1 MAVKDLAM
9 IVDAHYHLDPR
20 LESVDGLLAQMQAH
34 GIARVALIATMCDP
48 LHLGRA
54 GLLLFNVMRG
64 ALAGKARRLGR
75 VLYRRSVDAS
85 DRISFSRGATVYR
98 EPDNDAVERVFRAH
112 PDKFVGW
119 FFFNPQAGPPIDE
132 VERRLRDAHWIGV
145 KAHPFWHRYPVEALD
160 DVASLCQESGKPMLV
175 HLGGD
180 GARGDFRRLPERF
193 PRLKL
198 VYAHAGI
205 PWYEALWEDAR
216 RRENVFVD
224 LSSPYLDA
232 ALRHRALRMLG
243 PARCLYG
250 SDGPYGYPG
259 GDGGY
264 DHGAILRQIERAR
277 LPVSDLDRVLGGN
290 FRALVAV

>member
-1 MAVKDLAM
+1 M

-20 LESVDGLLAQMQAH
+20 LESVDRLLAQMRAH
-34 GIARVALIATMCDP
+34 RIARVALIATMCDP

-54 GLLLFNVMRG
+54 GQLLFNVMRG
-64 ALAGKARRLGR
+64 ALGGKARRLGR
-75 VLYRRSVDAS
+75 VLYRSSVDGS
-85 DRISFSRGATVYR
+85 GRISFAGGAKVYG
-98 EPDNDAVERVFRAH
+98 EPDNDAVERMLRQY

-119 FFFNPQAGPPIDE
+119 FFFNPQTGLRIDE
-132 VERRLRDAHWIGV
+132 VERCLRNPQWIGV
-145 KAHPFWHRYPVEALD
+145 KAHPFWHRYPVGALD
-160 DVASLCQESGKPMLV
+160 DVAALCQERGKPMLV

-180 GARGDFRRLPERF
+180 ARRGDFRHLPQRF

-224 LSSPYLDA
+224 LSSPYLDS

-243 PARCLYG
+243 ASRCLYG
-250 SDGPYGYPG
+250 SDGPYGYPDR
-259 GDGGY
+259 DGSY
-264 DHGAILRQIERAR
+264 DHGAILRQIERAN
-277 LPVSDLDRVLGGN
+277 LPAADLDRVLGGN
-290 FRALVAV
+290 FTGLVPF